1 MMFINKR
8 SAASVP
14 MHDPT
19 KRTYSAIEP
28 IAAKWGSSLNRPD
41 STSVTQQ
48 TPAKPGKMLWGKPT
62 WYMLHSLA
70 EKIDESCFPRLRIEL
85 LNVIMRICNNL
96 PCPDCASHATAYLN
110 RINFDNIQTKEQL
123 KLMLFQFHNSVNTKK
138 NLPIFAYK
146 DLDSTYQNANMVNI
160 ITNFF
165 YHFSKHTY
173 SGRMGTE
180 NFHRTRAVRDIKGWL
195 QMNLQYFVK

>member
-1 MMFINKR
+1 MIFINRR
-8 SAASVP
+8 SSSSIS
-14 MHDPT
+14 MHDPA
-19 KRTYSAIEP
+19 RQSYSSIEP
-28 IAAKWGSSLNRPD
+28 VASKWGTSLNKVV
-41 STSVTQQ
+41 STPGEQTQE
-48 TPAKPGKMLWGKPT
+48 KPVGKMLWGKPT
-62 WYMLHSLA
+62 WYMLHTLA
-70 EKIDESCFPRLRIEL
+70 EKIDPEMFPRLRIEL

-110 RINFDNIQTKEQL
+110 RINFETIQTKEQL

-138 NLPIFAYK
+138 KLAVFSYA
-146 DLDSTYQNANMVNI
+146 DLDSTYQHANTTNI

-165 YHFSKHTY
+165 HHFSKNTY

-195 QMNLQYFVK
+195 QINLQYFAR